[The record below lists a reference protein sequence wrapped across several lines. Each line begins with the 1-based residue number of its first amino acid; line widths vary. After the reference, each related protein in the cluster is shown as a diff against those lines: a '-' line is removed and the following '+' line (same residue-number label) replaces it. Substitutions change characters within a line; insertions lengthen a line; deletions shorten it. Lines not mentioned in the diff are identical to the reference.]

1 MNTIPFDNTYAR
13 LPSNFY
19 SQRAPT
25 SVADPKSICAN
36 TTLAENLGIDPNW
49 LASDEGT
56 QVVAGNIT
64 PPGAEP
70 IATAYAGHQF
80 GSYNPQLGDGRAILL
95 GEVLNQNGARYDIQ
109 LKGSGPTHYSRGGD
123 GRSPLGPVLRE
134 YILCEAMYKL
144 GIPTTR
150 ALAAVTT
157 GEQVLRDELLP
168 GAVLARVASS
178 HIRIGTFQ
186 FFAAKGDYESVKI
199 LADYVIQRHFPEA
212 ANQLNPILAL
222 LESAI
227 SRQAQ
232 LVAKWQLTGF
242 IHGVMNTDNM
252 LLCGETIDY
261 GPCAFMDGF
270 NPDKVFSSIDRDG
283 RYAYRNQPGIAHWNL
298 SCLAQ
303 CLLPLLHH
311 DKDEALA
318 LAQGAVDAFPE
329 QFLAAHNRGMAGKL
343 GLTEL
348 TGEGTALVEEL
359 LQHMA
364 DHQLDFT
371 LTFRHLADIC
381 NGTEPESGSV
391 RQLIEFPE
399 SMEPWLLRWRE
410 RLSADVMSTKEQQAR
425 MHANNPA
432 FIARNH
438 LVEEAI
444 TAATYQGDF
453 TPFHKLVEV
462 LAEPYQYKDELA
474 RFASPPRAEQEV
486 KQTFCGT

>member
-1 MNTIPFDNTYAR
+1 MSTIDFNNSYAR
-13 LPSNFY
+13 LSSCFY
-19 SQRAPT
+19 THQAPT
-25 SVADPKSICAN
+25 PVADPGSIRVNKA
-36 TTLAENLGIDPNW
+36 LADNLGIDPLW

-56 QVVAGNIT
+56 QVAGGNIT
-64 PPGAEP
+64 PSGAEP

-95 GEVLNQNGARYDIQ
+95 GEVLDQNGVRYDIQ
-109 LKGSGPTHYSRGGD
+109 LKGSGPTCYSRGGD

-157 GEQVLRDELLP
+157 GEQVLRDQLLP
-168 GAVLARVASS
+168 GAVLTRVASS

-186 FFAAKGDYESVKI
+186 FFAAKGDHESVQS
-199 LADYVIQRHFPEA
+199 LADYVIQRHFPDA
-212 ANQLNPILAL
+212 ANESNPILAL

-232 LVAKWQLTGF
+232 LMAKWQLTGF

-261 GPCAFMDGF
+261 GPCAFMDDF
-270 NPDKVFSSIDRDG
+270 NPDKVFSSIDHNG

-303 CLLPLLHH
+303 CLLPLLHD

-318 LAQGAVDAFPE
+318 LAQEAVDAFPE
-329 QFLAAHNRGMAGKL
+329 QFMEAHNRDIANKL

-348 TGEGTALVEEL
+348 VDDDTTLVEEL
-359 LQHMA
+359 FQHME

-371 LTFRHLADIC
+371 LTFRRLADTC
-381 NGTEPESGSV
+381 NGSEPDVGGV
-391 RQLIEFPE
+391 KQLLEFPE
-399 SMEPWLLRWRE
+399 SMEPWLKRWHE
-410 RLSADVMSTKEQQAR
+410 RVSTDAMSAEAR
-425 MHANNPA
+425 QECMYASNPA

-444 TAATYQGDF
+444 TAATHQGDF

-462 LAEPYQYKDELA
+462 LAKPYQYQNELS
-474 RFASPPRAEQEV
+474 RFATPPKANEEV